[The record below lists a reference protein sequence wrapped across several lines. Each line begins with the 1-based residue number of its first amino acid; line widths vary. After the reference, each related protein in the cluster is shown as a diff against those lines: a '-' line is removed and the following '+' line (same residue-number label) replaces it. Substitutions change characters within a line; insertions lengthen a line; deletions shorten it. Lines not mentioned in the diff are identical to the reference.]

1 MHPSDSLSDVASQE
15 TVPPLCEDVQ
25 LVLSLGGGKLQVGG
39 MDLAAA
45 ALVELVI
52 RGRVGSVPER
62 GFMARKDVRKL
73 TVISEEPVGVTALD
87 AALKAVVAKGK
98 PWNAYSSLRKIWRP
112 VASATQDALI
122 ARGAIA
128 RSGPFG
134 GLKSALSIVDER
146 QYRAAV
152 ARLDA
157 AWLRPESVT
166 DVRSAAFVDLLRN
179 SPPSFNRGA
188 QLPHGTQNAPLIER
202 EWYPSEI
209 RDTLVGIFQAQRAA
223 TGVGT
228 GYEG

>member
-1 MHPSDSLSDVASQE
+1 
-15 TVPPLCEDVQ
+15 
-25 LVLSLGGGKLQVGG
+25 
-39 MDLAAA
+39 
-45 ALVELVI
+45 
-52 RGRVGSVPER
+52 
-62 GFMARKDVRKL
+62 
-73 TVISEEPVGVTALD
+73 
-87 AALKAVVAKGK
+87 
-98 PWNAYSSLRKIWRP
+98 

-152 ARLDA
+152 ARLDS

-188 QLPHGTQNAPLIER
+188 HLPHGTQNAPLIGR
-202 EWYPSEI
+202 EWCPSEI
-209 RDTLVGIFQAQRAA
+209 RDTLVGTFQAQRAA

-228 GYEG
+228 GHEG